1 MYQVFFVVNQLSKE
15 TTTKRQGGGGEGG
28 KGNKVV
34 TNETNDIES
43 MTRKCIDYDAV
54 SSKASLSVCRAQF
67 NTSTKTKSIN
77 VISLLGL

>member
-1 MYQVFFVVNQLSKE
+1 MLSINFL
-15 TTTKRQGGGGEGG
+15 KRRRGREG
-28 KGNKVV
+28 KAQGNKVV

-67 NTSTKTKSIN
+67 NTSTKTKS
-77 VISLLGL
+77 